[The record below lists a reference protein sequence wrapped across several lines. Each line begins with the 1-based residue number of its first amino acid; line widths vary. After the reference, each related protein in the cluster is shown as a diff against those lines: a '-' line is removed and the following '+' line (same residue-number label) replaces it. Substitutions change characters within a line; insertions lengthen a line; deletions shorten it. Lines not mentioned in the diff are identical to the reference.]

1 LYFIVV
7 ARAVR
12 PGEWQ
17 WHMSDLNDL
26 LYPAT
31 VQAKAA
37 IDSRKAFFPYAG
49 ALAATALGLD
59 AGEVA
64 ERLLERER
72 LGTTAF
78 GKGVALPHA
87 RLEGLSGVKG
97 LLLEL
102 DRGIDFNAVD
112 GLPVDLFFVLLS
124 PVDCGADH
132 LKALARVSRYL
143 RDEQA
148 VARLR
153 GAKSSEALYALVSGQ
168 ARDAA

>member
-1 LYFIVV
+1 
-7 ARAVR
+7 
-12 PGEWQ
+12 
-17 WHMSDLNDL
+17 MTDLSAF

-37 IDSRKAFFPYAG
+37 IDGKKAFFPYVG
-49 ALAATALGLD
+49 ALAASALGLD
-59 AGEVA
+59 GSEVS
-64 ERLLERER
+64 ERLFERER

-97 LLLEL
+97 LLLKL

-124 PVDCGADH
+124 PVDCGAEH

-143 RDEQA
+143 RDEPA

-153 GAKSSEALYALVSGQ
+153 GAKSSEALYALIAGQ

>member
-1 LYFIVV
+1 M
-7 ARAVR
+7 
-12 PGEWQ
+12 
-17 WHMSDLNDL
+17 MSDLSDL

-31 VQAKAA
+31 VQARAA
-37 IDSRKAFFPYAG
+37 IDTKKGFFPYAG
-49 ALAATALGLD
+49 ALAASALGLD
-59 AGEVA
+59 GGEVA

-72 LGTTAF
+72 LGSTAF

-87 RLEGLSGVKG
+87 RLEGVSGVKG
-97 LLLEL
+97 MFLKL
-102 DRGIDFNAVD
+102 DHAIDFNAVD
-112 GLPVDLFFVLLS
+112 GLPVDLIFILLS

-132 LKALARVSRYL
+132 LKALARVSRFL

-153 GAKSSEALYALVSGQ
+153 GAKSTEALYALLVSGE

>member
-1 LYFIVV
+1 MAGDGSMNDF
-7 ARAVR
+7 
-12 PGEWQ
+12 
-17 WHMSDLNDL
+17 SDM

-37 IDSRKAFFPYAG
+37 IDGKKLFFPYAG
-49 ALAATALGLD
+49 ALAAKALGLD
-59 AGEVA
+59 ASEVA

-72 LGTTAF
+72 IGSTAF

-87 RLEGLSGVKG
+87 RLEGITGVKG
-97 LLLEL
+97 LFLKLERPIEF
-102 DRGIDFNAVD
+102 DAVD
-112 GLPVDLFFVLLS
+112 GLRVDLIFVLLS

-132 LKALARVSRYL
+132 LKALARASRYL
-143 RDEQA
+143 RDDDA

-153 GAKSSEALYALVSGQ
+153 GAKSTEALYALLVSGE